1 MELIVDTVTMSRLQF
16 AFTALFHMLWPLLT
30 VGLSIILVVF
40 EALWLKSGD
49 RDYYTHARFWAKLFT
64 LNFAMGVV
72 SGIPMEFQFGSNWAG
87 FSRSAGELIGNLL
100 GFDGA
105 MALMLEAG
113 FIGVMLFGWERVPRG
128 MHLFATGMV
137 ALASSLSAF
146 WIMLA
151 NGWMQNPSGGHMEN
165 GRYVIDDY
173 SALFT
178 NAHHYYGFLH
188 MWLACLATSLFVVG
202 GISAWY
208 LLKERHAALFRK
220 SFRLAYW
227 GAALTMPLQVLIGDL
242 LGYSLFQVQ
251 PAKAAAIEAHW
262 KTNPPGEGAPWY
274 IAAWPDKSVQD
285 NLWSLEIPNVL
296 SLLATHSS
304 DGKVV
309 GLEEFS
315 PEDQPPALPLLYY
328 GFRIM
333 LIFGFA
339 MLGLSLWTAA
349 ISYRKGGAA
358 DHPPLLLKAW
368 VVSLPFGYLATEFGW
383 LIREVG
389 RQPWV
394 AYGLIRTAH
403 AASSLPSSAVVG
415 SFVLFVLF
423 YSALLIAFIYSILR
437 WLRQGPDTGQPLPVY
452 PVRQA

>member
-1 MELIVDTVTMSRLQF
+1 MELLSDSVAVSRLQF

-30 VGLSIILVVF
+30 VGLSIILVAF
-40 EALWLKSGD
+40 EALWLKTGD

-72 SGIPMEFQFGSNWAG
+72 SGIPMEFQFGTNWAG
-87 FSRSAGELIGNLL
+87 FARSTGELIGNLL

-113 FIGVMLFGWERVPRG
+113 FIGIMLFGWDRVPRG

-151 NGWMQNPSGGHMEN
+151 NGWMQNPSGGHLEN

-173 SALFT
+173 AQLFT
-178 NAHHYYGFLH
+178 NAHHYYGFFH
-188 MWLACLATSLFVVG
+188 MWFACLATSFFVVG
-202 GISAWY
+202 GVSAGY
-208 LLKERHAALFRK
+208 LLKGQHTLLFRK
-220 SFRLAYW
+220 AFRVAYL
-227 GAALTMPLQVLIGDL
+227 GAALTMPLQVLIGDI

-274 IAAWPDKSVQD
+274 IAAWPDKSIQD
-285 NLWSLEIPNVL
+285 NVWSLEIPHVL

-315 PEDQPPALPLLYY
+315 PADQPPALPLLYY

-333 LIFGFA
+333 LTLGFA
-339 MLGLSLWTAA
+339 MLGLSLWTAWQD
-349 ISYRKGGAA
+349 YRQGGTVEYA
-358 DHPPLLLKAW
+358 PWLLKAW

-383 LIREVG
+383 VIREVG
-389 RQPWV
+389 RQPWI
-394 AYGLIRTAH
+394 AYGLIRTEH
-403 AASSLPSSAVVG
+403 AASSLPSTAVIG
-415 SFVLFVLF
+415 SLTLFVVF
-423 YSALLIAFIYSILR
+423 YSALFLAFIYSIMR
-437 WLRQGPDTGQPLPVY
+437 WLRQGPDPQAALPVY
-452 PVRQA
+452 AVLKP